1 MDKVGFIMGNSVW
14 VIANCAFDKTP
25 TVPILMF
32 EGFIGLGVIAC
43 FLVLPK
49 IRDKVLQRFFIVTIA
64 VLIFELFTAPMW
76 HNRRMGDWAYL
87 YRDVSWILT
96 LGWTALILSVVVI
109 TDKLL
114 SDWKEWKR
122 FFVYLGVLTI
132 AVCILEAIV
141 VNIGIRSYAPEVLAS
156 LSSIF
161 VFNVPIEVLYYTP
174 VFMGLVICF
183 YKYWCFLLDDQ
194 ILIPVKRR
202 KWLRG
207 FFITALGVF
216 LFEVMIEPMVSN
228 ERLPQWSF
236 IFHDISIL
244 LTGLWIIVIG
254 LTALLVSRFFLQFS
268 TAVTFIIALI
278 ISTAFALPIEY
289 WLMIHGYRVYGD
301 SAIHNFSGFVI
312 PTLDVPVE
320 IAFAIPCYL
329 ALIIAFIRYWE
340 IVFDNRL

>member
-1 MDKVGFIMGNSVW
+1 MSLIIGGSTW
-14 VIANCAFDKTP
+14 LIANCAFDKTP
-25 TVPILMF
+25 TVPILLF
-32 EGFIGLGVIAC
+32 EGLIAVGVIAC
-43 FLVLPK
+43 FWVLPK
-49 IRDKVLQRFFIVTIA
+49 IKDKIFQRFFIVAIA

-76 HNRRMGDWAYL
+76 HNHRMGVWAYI

-114 SDWKEWKR
+114 AEWKEWKR

-132 AVCILEAIV
+132 AVCFLEALV
-141 VNIGIRSYAPEVLAS
+141 VNIGIRSYSPEVLDS
-156 LSSIF
+156 LSGIY
-161 VFNVPIEVLYYTP
+161 VFKVPIEALYYTP
-174 VFMGLVICF
+174 VFMGLVISF
-183 YKYWCFLLDDQ
+183 YKYWCFLIDDP

-202 KWLRG
+202 KWLRAL
-207 FFITALGVF
+207 FITALGIF

-228 ERLPQWSF
+228 EKLPQWSF

-254 LTALLVSRFFLQFS
+254 LTAILVSRFFIQFS
-268 TAVTFIIALI
+268 TTQKFIVALI
-278 ISTAFALPIEY
+278 ISTAIALPIEY
-289 WLMIHGYRVYGD
+289 WLMINGYRVYGE
-301 SAIHNFSGFVI
+301 SAIHNFSGFMI
-312 PTLDVPVE
+312 PILDVPIE